1 MGYTGI
7 NMENVKSRN
16 QSSILKLLNDKGPM
30 SRKDI
35 AAQLGLTPASVTV
48 LCAALLSDGML
59 YEVGE
64 VQESNRVGRRKVLL
78 DVNYEYRYV
87 LSICIETPV
96 TSLSICDLHGEH
108 CTTRK
113 IQTDTEVPAEEFL
126 KAVADTGKVLMWE
139 AGVRRSQ
146 LLGAGVSVPGPV
158 DRRKGVSQHAYRIW
172 DKPVPVVD
180 CLQQALDCPVLLE
193 NNVRAFAQAELLY
206 GMGKTRCNLIFL
218 KWGPGVGSAIVADG
232 HIYES
237 QAFKNAEI
245 GHVRVV
251 YRNGA
256 RCYCGRRGCLETM
269 VASHPLVRRLQEACS
284 PTATPKLWQA
294 VGGEPS
300 EITTRD
306 LPRLAEL
313 DDPGMWKLLD
323 EAFEMMAHVTGGML
337 TMLAPDRL
345 ILYGNMFALPH
356 FLERFRA
363 ACKRYDPHYDENYVV
378 MSELAGK
385 IDYIGPL
392 AIVASELF
400 YQE

>member
-35 AAQLGLTPASVTV
+35 ASHLGLTPASVTT

-64 VQESNRVGRRKVLL
+64 IQESNRVGRRKVLL

-87 LSICIETPV
+87 LSICIETPI

-108 CTTRK
+108 CTTRRIK
-113 IQTDTEVPAEEFL
+113 TDTEVPAEEFL
-126 KAVADTGKVLMWE
+126 KTVADTGKVLMWE

-172 DKPVPVVD
+172 DEPVPVAE
-180 CLQQALDCPVLLE
+180 CLHQALDCPVLLE

-206 GMGKTRCNLIFL
+206 GMGKTQRNLVFL

-232 HIYES
+232 RIYES

-251 YRNGA
+251 YHDGA
-256 RCYCGRRGCLETM
+256 RCHCGRTGCLETV
-269 VASHPLVRRLQEACS
+269 VASHPLVKHLQEVCS

-294 VGGEPS
+294 VEGDTAR
-300 EITTRD
+300 ITIHE
-306 LPRLAEL
+306 LPQLAEI

-323 EAFEMMAHVTGGML
+323 EAFEMMVHVIGGIL

-356 FLERFRA
+356 FLEHFRA

>member
-35 AAQLGLTPASVTV
+35 AAHLGLTPASVTT
-48 LCAALLSDGML
+48 LCAALLGDGML

-64 VQESNRVGRRKVLL
+64 IQESNRVGRRKVLL

-87 LSICIETPV
+87 LSICIETPI

-108 CTTRK
+108 CTTRR
-113 IQTDTEVPAEEFL
+113 IQTDTGVPAEEFL
-126 KAVADTGKVLMWE
+126 KTVADTAKVLMWE

-172 DKPVPVVD
+172 DDPVPVVD
-180 CLQQALDCPVLLE
+180 CLHQALDCPVLLE

-206 GMGKTRCNLIFL
+206 GMGKTQRNLVFL

-232 HIYES
+232 RIYES
-237 QAFKNAEI
+237 QSFKNAEI

-251 YRNGA
+251 YHNGV
-256 RCYCGRRGCLETM
+256 RCHCGRSGCLETV
-269 VASHPLVRRLQEACS
+269 VASHPLVRRLQQACS
-284 PTATPKLWQA
+284 PTAMPQLWQA
-294 VGGEPS
+294 VEGDPAR
-300 EITTRD
+300 ITIHE
-306 LPRLAEL
+306 LPQLAEL
-313 DDPGMWKLLD
+313 DDPGMWKVLD
-323 EAFEMMAHVTGGML
+323 EAFETIAHVTGGIL

-356 FLERFRA
+356 FLEHFRA

-378 MSELAGK
+378 MSALAGK